1 MKKLNPEVADI
12 LKEKDPWFAGL
23 RGARDSFYLREGREH
38 DMPKLSQFQL
48 ETSAGMF
55 DSVVYT
61 ENGSRN

>member
-1 MKKLNPEVADI
+1 MVHEIV
-12 LKEKDPWFAGL
+12 
-23 RGARDSFYLREGREH
+23 LREGREH
-38 DMPKLSQFQL
+38 DMLKLSQFQL